1 MTAKASI
8 SKNKLFSMKY
18 FKHTFRSYW
27 WLAVIAAIIYAIAGP
42 LILWMAAANTR
53 KYAILRADND
63 LKEEIVRLVQQ
74 WFGLNGVMSYYII
87 AMFLAVV
94 FALVTWSYLHSKKQI
109 NFYHAQPISR
119 ESLFLNNILVGIAI
133 NIGPM
138 LAMYALS
145 LLIGIGY
152 GGLSSVPWQIA
163 LVHPVRIFLFF
174 MLSYSLAVL
183 AAQLT
188 GTVLTQFGM
197 SAVLHF
203 GLMSFLLVAVLALQ
217 TFLDTFDGSAAFGR
231 IWYLSPLSNCIYW
244 FTEPG
249 MSFDTAGNIYLPGL
263 GVKWILWMV
272 AITAVAFIT
281 AFIAYKKR
289 ASESAGTPL
298 IFSFTKPIIEFL
310 LMFCVATLAGIA
322 FLEVSGKFF
331 FVVGVVLFAVLTH
344 MFCQVVYSKDF
355 KAMFANKKYL
365 LGFVAALLL
374 FFGAMYTDLFG
385 YDSYVPRSDK
395 VSAIQ
400 IDLRSIDNRSTRYAL
415 NTSDGNIYTDAN
427 DIELLLAI
435 ADQVTESEHYYRN
448 SNLYNND
455 YLNDITYQ
463 NTMTLRYTYIT
474 SSGRKI
480 NREYNQV
487 PIEEFKQDFLAL
499 YNQSSFKRNVYAQI
513 LNLQVGDVCGYDLRN
528 IIYSDFIRNSGADV
542 DDTLNYGYSSGYGYS
557 DGKYTAELLDAMKLD
572 AMQRSSDD
580 FPMMPLYALDMQIFD
595 EANKENGNRVY
606 TWVVYSADK
615 NTIAIID
622 KMAAEYNFAAV
633 DYTALADYISY
644 LDIYEANSDSHN
656 DVENFLDSYYA
667 KTDVQYLS
675 DEGFTKTRTVTNK
688 AEIADILAHTL
699 SNEAYYSSSPLISI
713 RDDIFI
719 GVHMRDIIDSNCL
732 WDLNLIVPEGT
743 DI

>member
-1 MTAKASI
+1 
-8 SKNKLFSMKY
+8 
-18 FKHTFRSYW
+18 
-27 WLAVIAAIIYAIAGP
+27 
-42 LILWMAAANTR
+42 
-53 KYAILRADND
+53 
-63 LKEEIVRLVQQ
+63 
-74 WFGLNGVMSYYII
+74 
-87 AMFLAVV
+87 
-94 FALVTWSYLHSKKQI
+94 
-109 NFYHAQPISR
+109 
-119 ESLFLNNILVGIAI
+119 
-133 NIGPM
+133 
-138 LAMYALS
+138 
-145 LLIGIGY
+145 
-152 GGLSSVPWQIA
+152 
-163 LVHPVRIFLFF
+163 
-174 MLSYSLAVL
+174 
-183 AAQLT
+183 
-188 GTVLTQFGM
+188 
-197 SAVLHF
+197 
-203 GLMSFLLVAVLALQ
+203 
-217 TFLDTFDGSAAFGR
+217 
-231 IWYLSPLSNCIYW
+231 
-244 FTEPG
+244 
-249 MSFDTAGNIYLPGL
+249 
-263 GVKWILWMV
+263 
-272 AITAVAFIT
+272 
-281 AFIAYKKR
+281 
-289 ASESAGTPL
+289 
-298 IFSFTKPIIEFL
+298 
-310 LMFCVATLAGIA
+310 
-322 FLEVSGKFF
+322 
-331 FVVGVVLFAVLTH
+331 
-344 MFCQVVYSKDF
+344 
-355 KAMFANKKYL
+355 MFANKKYL

-513 LNLQVGDVCGYDLRN
+513 LNLQVGDVCGYNLRN

-595 EANKENGNRVY
+595 EANKENGNRGY

-633 DYTALADYISY
+633 DYTALANYISY

-656 DVENFLDSYYA
+656 DVENFLDSYYE

-675 DEGFTKTRTVTNK
+675 DEGFTKTRTVTDK